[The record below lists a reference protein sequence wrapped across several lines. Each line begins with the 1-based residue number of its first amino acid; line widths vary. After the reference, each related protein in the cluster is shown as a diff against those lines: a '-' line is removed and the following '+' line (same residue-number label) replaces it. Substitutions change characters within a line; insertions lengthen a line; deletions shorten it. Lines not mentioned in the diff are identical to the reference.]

1 MQIDQ
6 AQDDKVLNR
15 ILDDPAHMAIIN
27 SSTWPITKG
36 ISMLTK
42 MELMQTLI
50 IEEVITKRDV
60 NIRAFRTGLFVLGFL
75 NLCRDYADLMKPL
88 FVHCEEYFTRE
99 KFQFDGC
106 SSPSRPCNHSRCSQS
121 FQLLREVCQGERGS
135 LIELVS
141 TCPLQHHPTSHV
153 KN

>member
-27 SSTWPITKG
+27 SSTWPVTKG

-50 IEEVITKRDV
+50 IEDISKSFILPVIMLTS
-60 NIRAFRTGLFVLGFL
+60 VL
-75 NLCRDYADLMKPL
+75 
-88 FVHCEEYFTRE
+88 T
-99 KFQFDGC
+99 Q
-106 SSPSRPCNHSRCSQS
+106 
-121 FQLLREVCQGERGS
+121 
-135 LIELVS
+135 
-141 TCPLQHHPTSHV
+141 
-153 KN
+153 

>member
-27 SSTWPITKG
+27 SSTWPVTKG

-60 NIRAFRTGLFVLGFL
+60 NIRAFRKGLFVLGFL
-75 NLCRDYADLMKPL
+75 NLCRDYADLTKPL
-88 FVHCEEYFTRE
+88 FVHCEEEFTRE
-99 KFQFDGC
+99 KFM
-106 SSPSRPCNHSRCSQS
+106 SLMAAVPPPRPCKHSRCSES
-121 FQLLREVCQGERGS
+121 FQLLREVCQGEREG
-135 LIELVS
+135 
-141 TCPLQHHPTSHV
+141 H
-153 KN
+153 

>member
-6 AQDDKVLNR
+6 AQDDKALNR

-27 SSTWPITKG
+27 SSTWPVTKG

-60 NIRAFRTGLFVLGFL
+60 NIRAFRKGLFVLGFL
-75 NLCRDYADLMKPL
+75 NLCRDYADLTKPL
-88 FVHCEEYFTRE
+88 FVHCEEEFTRE
-99 KFQFDGC
+99 KFMSLMAAVPPPDPATIPDAAKAFNFFEKYIKERESVTDGVGKHMPLTT
-106 SSPSRPCNHSRCSQS
+106 SDLPC
-121 FQLLREVCQGERGS
+121 
-135 LIELVS
+135 
-141 TCPLQHHPTSHV
+141 
-153 KN
+153 